1 MKKDEK
7 STPGRKIHHVRT
19 PEARENQ
26 LISLATD
33 RAEELL
39 LSGNAPT
46 SIIVHYLKLG
56 TTKERIEKE
65 ILAAQ
70 KDLVLAKTEA
80 IRAEKEMGEL
90 YKQAMDAMREYNGRS
105 SAEDDEDIY

>member
-1 MKKDEK
+1 MEKDTGK
-7 STPGRKIHHVRT
+7 TPGRKIHRVRS

-39 LSGNAPT
+39 LSGKAPT

-65 ILAAQ
+65 ILTAQ
-70 KDLVLAKTEA
+70 KDLVVAKTEA
-80 IRAEKEMGEL
+80 IKAEKEMGEL
-90 YKQAMDAMREYNGRS
+90 YKQAMDAMREYNGRGS
-105 SAEDDEDIY
+105 EDDEDIY